1 MFLIRVNIIYV
12 IYLRNFKKILFL
24 FNLLFCIF
32 FVLIDINYGFLISYF
47 VYVFISLI
55 LINVYFGLMVGEMF
69 IM

>member
-12 IYLRNFKKILFL
+12 IYLRNFKKKLFL